1 MADLIIRN
9 ARLVL
14 PEGIIQGELAID
26 DGLIA
31 EISRVRLPKRAA
43 EINANGKLVMP
54 GVIDVHAHIYD
65 PRYLKREDFRNGTA
79 AAAAGGVTSVI
90 VMPLDTPMVMVEE
103 LQKVIEVGQKHS
115 LIDFS
120 LHAGNF
126 TADVPEHL
134 CAAAGIGIKSFKMF
148 TCAPYRV
155 NETTLEKLMS
165 TIKNIGGIAFVHA
178 EDDKIISKNTKRL
191 LKEGRRDPLAHVES
205 RPNEAE
211 EKAIK
216 KMIELVK
223 KTECNLHLAHVT
235 ARQGVEL
242 VNKAKSK
249 HVRLTAET
257 CPHYLIFTKEDMEK
271 LGPYLKVNPA
281 LKSSEDRAALWDGL
295 SNGIIDIVASD
306 HAPGTRAEKE
316 VGWKDIW
323 AAQTGVP
330 GIETMLPL
338 MLGEGFARGR
348 LTLERLVDALCTRPA
363 KIFGL
368 YPRKGII
375 REGSDADL
383 VIVDLKK
390 EVTIRAEKLHY
401 KVGWTPYEGMKIKGA
416 PVMTISRGI
425 VIAEDGEVQAKPGR
439 GLFLSR

>member
-1 MADLIIRN
+1 MADLVIRN

-14 PEGIIQGELAID
+14 PEGIVQGELAID
-26 DGLIA
+26 NGVIT
-31 EISRVRLPKRAA
+31 EISRVRLPKGET

-54 GVIDVHAHIYD
+54 GVMDVHAHIYD

-103 LQKVIEVGQKHS
+103 LQKVIEVGQKHG

-126 TADVPEHL
+126 TADIPEYL

-148 TCAPYRV
+148 TCAPYRIG
-155 NETTLEKLMS
+155 ETTLERLMS

-178 EDDKIISKNTKRL
+178 EDDKIIRKNTKRL
-191 LKEGRRDPLAHVES
+191 LKEGRSDPLAHVES

-216 KMIELVK
+216 KMIELAK

-235 ARQGVEL
+235 THEGVEL

-271 LGPYLKVNPA
+271 LGPYLKV
-281 LKSSEDRAALWDGL
+281 
-295 SNGIIDIVASD
+295 
-306 HAPGTRAEKE
+306 
-316 VGWKDIW
+316 
-323 AAQTGVP
+323 
-330 GIETMLPL
+330 
-338 MLGEGFARGR
+338 
-348 LTLERLVDALCTRPA
+348 
-363 KIFGL
+363 
-368 YPRKGII
+368 
-375 REGSDADL
+375 
-383 VIVDLKK
+383 
-390 EVTIRAEKLHY
+390 
-401 KVGWTPYEGMKIKGA
+401 
-416 PVMTISRGI
+416 
-425 VIAEDGEVQAKPGR
+425 
-439 GLFLSR
+439 